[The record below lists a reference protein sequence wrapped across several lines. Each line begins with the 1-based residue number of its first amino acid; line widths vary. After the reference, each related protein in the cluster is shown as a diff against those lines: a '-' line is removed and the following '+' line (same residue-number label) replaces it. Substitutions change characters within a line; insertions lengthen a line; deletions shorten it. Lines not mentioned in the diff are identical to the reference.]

1 MPLPPDPLEPRLAA
15 ACHVVKA
22 CFGHLDPLA
31 AALLLPLFPTGS
43 AEEERWVRADLATV
57 IPVARRLFG
66 SVPALPAAAAAI
78 LVSEMRPW
86 AAAPSSPPPPLPPID
101 TGISAPSSPQS
112 LGGEP
117 LSPEELPGGF
127 ADVLAKRTEAVADLV
142 ESATNVLE
150 RAADLASGP
159 IVGLGDGAPLAEPP
173 EGADPTARKPRA
185 RRGGLRLGSSF
196 PDKE

>member
-1 MPLPPDPLEPRLAA
+1 M
-15 ACHVVKA
+15 
-22 CFGHLDPLA
+22 
-31 AALLLPLFPTGS
+31 
-43 AEEERWVRADLATV
+43 RADLATV

-86 AAAPSSPPPPLPPID
+86 AAAPSSPPPLPPID